1 MSSAL
6 GIFLACVVFFIS
18 QRPTS
23 AINCYDCARGTDGC
37 GARTFCKT
45 GSGVFTT
52 ADSTANYCTKI
63 AYSNNANAAVRS
75 YATSGSCNASTTST
89 TAGVTLTTLCCTTD
103 LCNDASTRTSNIIIA
118 MTAAAVGS
126 FLVK

>member
-6 GIFLACVVFFIS
+6 GILLACVVFFIS
-18 QRPTS
+18 QRPIS
-23 AINCYDCARGTDGC
+23 AINCYRCAQGTDGC
-37 GARTFCKT
+37 GASTFSKT

-52 ADSTANYCTKI
+52 ADSSANYCTKI

-75 YATSGSCNASTTST
+75 YATSGSCNTSNTST

-103 LCNDASTRTSNIIIA
+103 LCNDTSTRTSNIIIA
-118 MTAAAVGS
+118 MTAAAVGL